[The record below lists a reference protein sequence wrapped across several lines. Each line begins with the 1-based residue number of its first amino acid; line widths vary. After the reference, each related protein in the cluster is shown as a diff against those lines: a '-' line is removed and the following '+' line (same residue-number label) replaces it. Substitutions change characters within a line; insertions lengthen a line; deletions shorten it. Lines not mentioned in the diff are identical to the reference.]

1 MTYTLNGHNIAPY
14 ANLREVD
21 LSGAN
26 LSGANLCC
34 AIGIL
39 KLGPSLTGK
48 TWYIVKTYTGPMIYV
63 GCRTFTLKQARD
75 HWNKIR
81 PTGKI
86 GEERQMFLDFIEKWY
101 NLQNMAKWSANRT
114 PQSWKDYGVA
124 EELFDV

>member
-75 HWNKIR
+75 HWNKTR